1 MRELCYEKYTLVV
14 CPTRRITITFDSL
27 FAYLI
32 NIGFCRAIPTSTILK
47 VDNYGSIFRASPS
60 GVWGEP
66 SRATAEKGEKI
77 QQRMA
82 ELTVEALEKAFA
94 YMEKK
99 EKFNYSYF

>member
-1 MRELCYEKYTLVV
+1 MDFVPDVPR
-14 CPTRRITITFDSL
+14 P
-27 FAYLI
+27 YL
-32 NIGFCRAIPTSTILK
+32 
-47 VDNYGSIFRASPS
+47 NYGSIFRASPS

-66 SRATAEKGEKI
+66 TRATAEKGEKI
-77 QQRMA
+77 QERMA